1 LELKPRDRILA
12 AIELREAD
20 RVPLFELAVSEKV
33 IEALTG
39 QRVPAHILTET
50 TSEEIGS
57 EAFNNVIKAHVRLGL
72 DGIAFFALTDAT
84 KNKILDEDRYV
95 DEWGRIFSRKIR
107 AGTMSDFYIGGY
119 LTTPEKYYQ
128 FPRPDPYNEFRIEQ
142 FKKSRKAARDELY
155 IIPTAGSIYE
165 YTVRGIGD
173 ENVCR
178 YAYTNPSFLERVFKD
193 SAYYTI
199 EVGKQ
204 FIDEGA
210 EAVFIFEDYAYK
222 HGPFL
227 HPRLWRE
234 LVFPRLKE
242 AADAF
247 HKKGAF
253 VLVHS
258 DGNILPLMDMIIE
271 AGVDGV
277 HSLEPASG
285 IDLARVKEEYG
296 DRLCLIG
303 NIDVGNLLPYGS
315 EEEVSNE
322 VRRAIAAAAPGG
334 GYILSTCSAVT
345 DACKPENFATQISV
359 GRSLGRYPKHA

>member
-1 LELKPRDRILA
+1 MKPRDRILA
-12 AIELREAD
+12 AIELKEAD
-20 RVPLFELAVSEKV
+20 TVPLYELAVSEKV

-50 TSEEIGS
+50 TSEEVTQ
-57 EAFNNVIKAHVRLGL
+57 EAFTRVIKAHAMLGL
-72 DGIAFFALTDAT
+72 DGISFFALTDAS
-84 KNKILDEDRYV
+84 KNIDLDGNRYI
-95 DEWGRIFSRKIR
+95 DEWGRIFSSKVR
-107 AGTMSDFYIGGY
+107 AGTMSDFYIGGS
-119 LTTPEKYYQ
+119 LTTPEKYHQ
-128 FPRPDPYNEFRIEQ
+128 FPRPDPYVPFRIEQ
-142 FKKSRKAARDELY
+142 FRKALKSAGDELY

-178 YAYTNPSFLERVFKD
+178 YGYTNPSFLEEVFKD
-193 SAYYTI
+193 SAHYTV

-227 HPRLWRE
+227 HPRLWRK
-234 LVFPRLKE
+234 LVFPRLKQTV
-242 AADAF
+242 DTF
-247 HKKGAF
+247 HNRGAF

-277 HSLEPASG
+277 HSLEPAAG
-285 IDLARVKEEYG
+285 INLAEVKEKYG
-296 DRLCLIG
+296 DKLCLIG
-303 NIDVGNLLPYGS
+303 NIDIANLLPYGTKD
-315 EEEVSNE
+315 EVSKE
-322 VRRAIAAAAPGG
+322 VKKAINAAAPGG
-334 GYILSTCSAVT
+334 GYILATCSAVT
-345 DACKPENFATQISV
+345 DACKPENFATQIST
-359 GRSLGRYPKHA
+359 GRKFGRYSS

>member
-1 LELKPRDRILA
+1 MKPRDRILT

-20 RVPLFELAVSEKV
+20 RVPLFELAVSEKI

-39 QRVPAHILTET
+39 QKVPAHILTET
-50 TSEEIGS
+50 TSEEIS
-57 EAFNNVIKAHVRLGL
+57 PEAFSNVIKAHARLGL
-72 DGIAFFALTDAT
+72 DGIGFFALTDAT
-84 KNKILDEDRYV
+84 KNIKLDEDRYV

-128 FPRPDPYNEFRIEQ
+128 FPRPDPYNEFRIDQ
-142 FKKSRKAARDELY
+142 FRKSRKAAGDELY

-193 SAYYTI
+193 SAHYTI

-210 EAVFIFEDYAYK
+210 EAVFIFEDYAYR

-227 HPRLWRE
+227 HPRLWRR
-234 LVFPRLKE
+234 LVFPRLRE
-242 AADAF
+242 AVDAF
-247 HKKGAF
+247 HRRGAL

-277 HSLEPASG
+277 HSLEPAAG
-285 IDLARVKEEYG
+285 IDLAKVKAEYG
-296 DRLCLIG
+296 DKLCLIG
-303 NIDVGNLLPYGS
+303 NIDVANLLPYGS
-315 EEEVSNE
+315 REEVSSE
-322 VRRAIAAAAPGG
+322 VKKAIDAAAPGG

-345 DACKPENFATQISV
+345 DACKPENFAAQIDV
-359 GRSLGRYPKHA
+359 GKRFGKYAKRT